1 MFRSK
6 FYSFVMAG
14 ILCFSID
21 ALAHH
26 GGAAYDA
33 SLSKTVT
40 GKVSQFH
47 FVNPHVLIY
56 IEAEDENGELV
67 EWSGELT
74 SPNRLARMERGST
87 TSWSKDILKP
97 GDEITLSGNP
107 ARSGAPSLRLRKV
120 VDSNGE
126 VLVGED

>member
-1 MFRSK
+1 MLGSK
-6 FYSFVMAG
+6 FYAVISVGLF
-14 ILCFSID
+14 CFSIQ
-21 ALAHH
+21 AIAHH
-26 GGAAYDA
+26 GGAAYDS

-47 FVNPHVLIY
+47 FLNPHVLIY
-56 IEAEDENGELV
+56 VEVEDESGKLV

-87 TSWSKDILKP
+87 TSWSKDILQP

-107 ARSGAPSLRLRKV
+107 ARSGAPSLRLKRV
-120 VDSNGE
+120 VDSDGA
-126 VLVGED
+126 VLVGDD